1 MTKCIWCFLIWSL
14 RRSLL
19 WQWVRSFIKT
29 GFEWSRHSY
38 LCNDYISG
46 IYDQHAPADMLISQ
60 PRLYAVGRESQ
71 LYRSYSFWVNVIDAL
86 YQSTVIFFIAYCVTF
101 SFFYVLSVWF
111 WKLELFLMI
120 LFWISGLLWYNCR
133 YMGIWHS
140 NYLILHFRHADSYC
154 LWISI
159 LGNNATAIQQLLSND
174 IRFYQYHY

>member
-101 SFFYVLSVWF
+101 SFFYVLSVW
-111 WKLELFLMI
+111 LETWVISYDFILNFRLIMI
-120 LFWISGLLWYNCR
+120 QLQIY
-133 YMGIWHS
+133 
-140 NYLILHFRHADSYC
+140 
-154 LWISI
+154 
-159 LGNNATAIQQLLSND
+159 GNLAL
-174 IRFYQYHY
+174 